1 MESKETRV
9 SNNNQSSSADQI
21 RIIVEE
27 FSQVTP
33 SVVHQLSVTT
43 NQTNDNSSN
52 YKFPTSSSCNNDRV
66 PDTAI
71 GPTEDYNYHCMT
83 LVGILLII
91 TIILIII
98 IILPFS
104 TRHQAT
110 PHIM

>member
-21 RIIVEE
+21 RIFVEE
-27 FSQVTP
+27 FNQDTS
-33 SVVHQLSVTT
+33 SIVHQSSTTT
-43 NQTNDNSSN
+43 NRTNDNGSN
-52 YKFPTSSSCNNDRV
+52 YKFTTSSNDRI

-71 GPTEDYNYHCMT
+71 GVTEDYNYHCMT

-91 TIILIII
+91 SIILIII

-104 TRHQAT
+104 TRHQAM